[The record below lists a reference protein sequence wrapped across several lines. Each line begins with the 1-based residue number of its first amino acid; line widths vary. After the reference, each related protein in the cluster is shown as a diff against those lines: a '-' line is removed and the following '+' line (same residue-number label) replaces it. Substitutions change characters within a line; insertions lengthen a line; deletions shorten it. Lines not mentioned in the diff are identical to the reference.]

1 MDYSFYGLLKK
12 EDELARK
19 KGAVLRHAA
28 VTLAFAAFFAVIAVF
43 VCGLCLVRGMVDGI
57 IADAPEVS
65 EINIAPSGFATY
77 IYDSDGNELQ
87 KLTSSDSNRTAVSLK
102 NVPVYLQHAVVA
114 TEDERFYQHHG
125 VDPRGVLRAAFVGI
139 RNRFRF
145 SEGASTITQQLLK
158 NNVFTTWTEER
169 TLLDRIRRKVQEQ
182 YLALKLEERIKDK
195 SLILE
200 YYLNTINLGAGTY
213 GVQAAAKKYF
223 NKDVSELSLSECATL
238 AGITQNP
245 SKYNPITHPEFN
257 AERRER
263 VLTKMLEQNYITQ
276 ADYDEAMKDA
286 VYDRIA
292 EAQKIGSQKNTVYS
306 WFVDE
311 LTRQVIGD
319 LQEKKGLSENQAYQ
333 LLYSG
338 GLRIFTTQE
347 PEIQKIC
354 DEEYADPE
362 NFPEG
367 TQYALDWALS
377 VKHEDGQVEHY
388 SKEMLASYMRGHLKG
403 EAAADFD
410 LLFDTEQQGKKY
422 VRRYKKAILK
432 ETDEV
437 IAERMSFAPQPQSSL
452 VLMDQST
459 GYVKAIIGGRGEKN
473 ASLTL
478 NRATGSVRQPGST
491 FKILSTYAPALEDG
505 MINIGSYVN
514 DEPWKYVNGDEIHN
528 SNNSYRGWITIR
540 DAIAYSVNVAAV
552 KTLTDLTVERGF
564 QSLLSFGF
572 TSLDPARDSYQPLAL
587 GGISKGVSN
596 LELTAAYAAIANE
609 GNYIKPI
616 FYTKILDQ
624 NDKVIIDN
632 VPDPKRVIS
641 EDTAAI
647 LTSALT
653 DVVKRGTAT
662 EVQLENGMPV
672 AGKTGTTTAYNDIWF
687 IGYTPY
693 YTLGIW
699 AGYDNN
705 EKLPEEGIYRSYHKI
720 LWKKIMDRLSAD
732 EFVTDFRLPDSV
744 SIQKTCGL
752 SGDIPTAYCE
762 HVSEDLV
769 RATEMPVERCNL
781 CSGGRED
788 PVWHPE
794 PTPEPEEEVVEFD
807 DNDPIFED
815 VGEPDE
821 QDGADIGNL
830 DDGMD
835 DEGNLWNDILGDIFG

>member
-1 MDYSFYGLLKK
+1 
-12 EDELARK
+12 
-19 KGAVLRHAA
+19 
-28 VTLAFAAFFAVIAVF
+28 
-43 VCGLCLVRGMVDGI
+43 
-57 IADAPEVS
+57 
-65 EINIAPSGFATY
+65 
-77 IYDSDGNELQ
+77 
-87 KLTSSDSNRTAVSLK
+87 
-102 NVPVYLQHAVVA
+102 
-114 TEDERFYQHHG
+114 
-125 VDPRGVLRAAFVGI
+125 
-139 RNRFRF
+139 
-145 SEGASTITQQLLK
+145 
-158 NNVFTTWTEER
+158 
-169 TLLDRIRRKVQEQ
+169 
-182 YLALKLEERIKDK
+182 
-195 SLILE
+195 
-200 YYLNTINLGAGTY
+200 
-213 GVQAAAKKYF
+213 
-223 NKDVSELSLSECATL
+223 
-238 AGITQNP
+238 
-245 SKYNPITHPEFN
+245 
-257 AERRER
+257 
-263 VLTKMLEQNYITQ
+263 
-276 ADYDEAMKDA
+276 
-286 VYDRIA
+286 
-292 EAQKIGSQKNTVYS
+292 
-306 WFVDE
+306 
-311 LTRQVIGD
+311 
-319 LQEKKGLSENQAYQ
+319 
-333 LLYSG
+333 
-338 GLRIFTTQE
+338 
-347 PEIQKIC
+347 
-354 DEEYADPE
+354 
-362 NFPEG
+362 
-367 TQYALDWALS
+367 
-377 VKHEDGQVEHY
+377 
-388 SKEMLASYMRGHLKG
+388 
-403 EAAADFD
+403 
-410 LLFDTEQQGKKY
+410 
-422 VRRYKKAILK
+422 
-432 ETDEV
+432 
-437 IAERMSFAPQPQSSL
+437 
-452 VLMDQST
+452 
-459 GYVKAIIGGRGEKN
+459 
-473 ASLTL
+473 
-478 NRATGSVRQPGST
+478 
-491 FKILSTYAPALEDG
+491 

>member
-1 MDYSFYGLLKK
+1 MRRSVDRLFVRDLFQNFTVCSPPGLLRDELLDARDVRSGDNEVHFHIVAVQCVFYAYALPAEKVLEFPVKRVTAVEAHPDAAADENRAGILCGGFCRGGVGSHKTACSQKRSSEITRHYDEDIVKTPSRQDFEHGFAGCALRLTVVAGAEDLTGRAGVSHDERETVVARVVVPFPHRSDVCLRLLERGYAHDFSEKTGFFFDYFRFALSGAGSVVCTHAVSIPWVGGRNPCLVSFGRILYNTPMDYSFYGLLKK

-28 VTLAFAAFFAVIAVF
+28 VTLAFVAFFAVIAVF
-43 VCGLCLVRGMVDGI
+43 ACGLCLVRGMVDGI

-223 NKDVSELSLSECATL
+223 NKDVSELTLSECATL

-276 ADYDEAMKDA
+276 ADYDEAKKDA

-292 EAQKIGSQKNTVYS
+292 EAQKIGSEKSTVYS

-338 GLRIFTTQE
+338 GLRIFTTQD

-410 LLFDTEQQGKKY
+410 LLFDTEKQGKKY

-452 VLMDQST
+452 VLMDQTT

-473 ASLTL
+473 AT
-478 NRATGSVRQPGST
+478 AEIYG
-491 FKILSTYAPALEDG
+491 IL
-505 MINIGSYVN
+505 M
-514 DEPWKYVNGDEIHN
+514 
-528 SNNSYRGWITIR
+528 
-540 DAIAYSVNVAAV
+540 
-552 KTLTDLTVERGF
+552 
-564 QSLLSFGF
+564 
-572 TSLDPARDSYQPLAL
+572 
-587 GGISKGVSN
+587 
-596 LELTAAYAAIANE
+596 
-609 GNYIKPI
+609 
-616 FYTKILDQ
+616 
-624 NDKVIIDN
+624 
-632 VPDPKRVIS
+632 
-641 EDTAAI
+641 
-647 LTSALT
+647 
-653 DVVKRGTAT
+653 
-662 EVQLENGMPV
+662 
-672 AGKTGTTTAYNDIWF
+672 
-687 IGYTPY
+687 
-693 YTLGIW
+693 
-699 AGYDNN
+699 
-705 EKLPEEGIYRSYHKI
+705 
-720 LWKKIMDRLSAD
+720 
-732 EFVTDFRLPDSV
+732 
-744 SIQKTCGL
+744 
-752 SGDIPTAYCE
+752 
-762 HVSEDLV
+762 
-769 RATEMPVERCNL
+769 
-781 CSGGRED
+781 
-788 PVWHPE
+788 
-794 PTPEPEEEVVEFD
+794 
-807 DNDPIFED
+807 
-815 VGEPDE
+815 
-821 QDGADIGNL
+821 
-830 DDGMD
+830 
-835 DEGNLWNDILGDIFG
+835 